1 MTNINQ
7 IIEKTTMPIVREIKG
22 DRTQRFVDRNDPK
35 FDKPL
40 SELNK
45 DYSQKCSITIVTKI
59 KPN

>member
-1 MTNINQ
+1 MTNI
-7 IIEKTTMPIVREIKG
+7 IENSEITTMPIVIEIKG

-35 FDKPL
+35 FDRPI

-45 DYSQKCSITIVTKI
+45 DYNQKGFLKIVTKI

>member
-7 IIEKTTMPIVREIKG
+7 IIEKTTMPIVVEIKG
-22 DRTQRFVDRNDPK
+22 DRTKRFVDRNDPN

-45 DYSQKCSITIVTKI
+45 DYSQRGFIKLVTKI
-59 KPN
+59 KSN